1 MGKISIKR
9 ELPLKFFVATR
20 NNFQTKRFLVFIFTE
35 VSIEN
40 LKHLFESVSI
50 QPQPFSHEN
59 RDMVTKKRKP
69 LIA

>member
-20 NNFQTKRFLVFIFTE
+20 DNFQTKWFLMFIFKE

-40 LKHLFESVSI
+40 LKQLFKSASI
-50 QPQPFSHEN
+50 Q
-59 RDMVTKKRKP
+59 
-69 LIA
+69 L